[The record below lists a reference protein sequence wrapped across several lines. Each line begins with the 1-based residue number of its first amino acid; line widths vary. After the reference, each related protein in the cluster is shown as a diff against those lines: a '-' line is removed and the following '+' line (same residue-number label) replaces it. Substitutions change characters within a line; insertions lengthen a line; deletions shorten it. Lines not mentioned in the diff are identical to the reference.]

1 MVMERSIGADDGDVC
16 CWLSTRRRHLWSYW
30 GLDGSSIDHTKPL
43 HWPWSSWDSID
54 DLSSSSARRCTTG
67 GRPAESQPG
76 TAFQFLR
83 SCLVPGIFLAGN
95 DNIGYVIVAPFL
107 FPD

>member
-30 GLDGSSIDHTKPL
+30 GLDGRSIDHTKPL

-54 DLSSSSARRCTTG
+54 NLPSSSARRCTTA
-67 GRPAESQPG
+67 GRPPESQLGP
-76 TAFQFLR
+76 AFQSRR
-83 SCLVPGIFLAGN
+83 SCLPRGTSLPPN
-95 DNIGYVIVAPFL
+95 ENIVYVIVP
-107 FPD
+107 P